1 MKDSE
6 EIEDTRVIKV
16 FLDDEEQ
23 PFGEFS
29 PPVKFVLDTTKIP
42 DGKHQLKI
50 VAKSSADIEGVKII
64 PFEVRNGPEISVL
77 GIRDNEVIDTQ
88 ASIVINAYGSET
100 KDRFIIRGS
109 ENPRAVPSWIW
120 ALLIVFFGFS
130 LFYLVMYFGPEL
142 YKSFF

>member
-50 VAKSSADIEGVKII
+50 VAKSSGKTEGIKII

-77 GIRDNEVIDTQ
+77 GISDNEVIDTQ
-88 ASIVINAYGSET
+88 TSIVINAYGSET

-109 ENPRAVPSWIW
+109 ENPKAVPSWIW

-130 LFYLVMYFGPEL
+130 LFYVVMYFKPEL